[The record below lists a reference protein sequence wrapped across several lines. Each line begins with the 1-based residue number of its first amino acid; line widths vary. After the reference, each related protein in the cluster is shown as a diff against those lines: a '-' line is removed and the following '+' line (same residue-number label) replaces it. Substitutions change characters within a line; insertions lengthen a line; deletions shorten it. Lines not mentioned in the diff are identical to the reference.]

1 MKITQGKLKQ
11 IIKEELS
18 KLQEGDPTSRA
29 ISRLE
34 DIGQVVQSVLKISND
49 PETIERLERAN
60 QLIDE
65 LWKQMHDMLD
75 GPSNQVAMIQQDQV

>member
-11 IIKEELS
+11 IIKEELN

-34 DIGQVVQSVLKISND
+34 DIGNIVKEVIQVSSD
-49 PETIERLERAN
+49 PEAVERLERAD
-60 QLIDE
+60 QLITE
-65 LWKQMHDMLD
+65 LWEQMHDMLD
-75 GPSNQVAMIQQDQV
+75 GPSNQVAMQQQDQV